1 MSWLKSKK
9 KSVFSIKWLGHRNR
23 DDGREVGLSLFEKSI
38 KEGLTME
45 KQRPS
50 KEELRYKIDEMRK
63 VEEEYRREAFIE
75 IYEEYVTVLEEE
87 IKQLKT

>member
-1 MSWLKSKK
+1 
-9 KSVFSIKWLGHRNR
+9 
-23 DDGREVGLSLFEKSI
+23 
-38 KEGLTME
+38 ME